1 MTYFWMYLLVYAN
14 IIVVNNKII
23 IMISVT
29 KADDSTA
36 LDELSKCI
44 RSGKVCVL
52 FYADWCGH
60 CQHLKPEW
68 SRLKDMH
75 QKQQLAYKLAE
86 IESAAM
92 DALRSRMSDMSEL
105 VTVEGFPTISMY
117 DNGRKLSDYAGER
130 TADAMMDNMN
140 TVFQK
145 QHKDSV
151 IVPVMASNTV
161 ATVHPSK
168 VNSNNKRKK
177 SKRTKNKKSKSKRMR
192 KAMTKSIKRR

>member
-1 MTYFWMYLLVYAN
+1 MTYFWMYLLVYVN
-14 IIVVNNKII
+14 IIVVNNKMN
-23 IMISVT
+23 MISIT
-29 KADDSTA
+29 KADDTSA
-36 LDELSKCI
+36 LDELSKCM

-105 VTVEGFPTISMY
+105 VAVEGFPTISMY
-117 DNGRKLSDYAGER
+117 DNGRKVSDYAGER
-130 TADAMMDNMN
+130 TADAMMANMN

-145 QHKDSV
+145 QHHQDSA

-161 ATVHPSK
+161 VSVNPSK
-168 VNSNNKRKK
+168 VNSNNKRIK
-177 SKRTKNKKSKSKRMR
+177 SKRTKSKKSKSKRMR
-192 KAMTKSIKRR
+192 KAMTKSIKPR